1 MGFPDGANITT
12 SSLKALC
19 EPTVETPLLVGKNR
33 HELDFFY
40 KLGKRNPNSL
50 FASPASLWESDAGLA
65 KSHGFKDD
73 EVLRCFAKTL
83 EAAQYEGTE
92 PPETEEAAR
101 WAAVDEMVV
110 GLVDLV
116 VTQCQNVHEVLN
128 QYGCV
133 WPLILTESTN
143 GAKEK

>member
-92 PPETEEAAR
+92 PWRPPEALVALLKLRFRAADT
-101 WAAVDEMVV
+101 AAAM
-110 GLVDLV
+110 
-116 VTQCQNVHEVLN
+116 
-128 QYGCV
+128 
-133 WPLILTESTN
+133 P
-143 GAKEK
+143 